1 MQPEPE
7 GSEPDEAGAGGEDTD
22 KEGDAASDAPAPRAR
37 PYVHLACVHCKE
49 KCRTFAVSIE
59 LLPHNFKMLQSVIVA
74 IWEFKL

>member
-7 GSEPDEAGAGGEDTD
+7 GSEPDEDAVAGGEDTD

-49 KCRTFAVSIE
+49 KCRTFAVRIE
-59 LLPHNFKMLQSVIVA
+59 LLPYLLKALENVIDA
-74 IWEFKL
+74 I